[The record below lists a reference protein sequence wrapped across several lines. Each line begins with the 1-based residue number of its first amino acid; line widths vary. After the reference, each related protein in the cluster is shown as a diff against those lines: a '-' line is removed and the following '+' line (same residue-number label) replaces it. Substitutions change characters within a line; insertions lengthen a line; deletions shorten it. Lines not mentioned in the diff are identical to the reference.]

1 MVSLLISAVFNLAI
15 GGIVVLALRN
25 KVAEWISNYVVSA
38 IEDLVHD
45 YIEELKENPKALTEF
60 INPILSS
67 ISKNSSS
74 GGIGIP
80 MIKLPI
86 LGKVPLNVAL
96 GLLNNFGLL
105 KPQAPPTQPQ
115 VQPTQPPAQPTQP
128 PAQPTPAPQV
138 KRKPFF
144 G

>member
-1 MVSLLISAVFNLAI
+1 MAI
-15 GGIVVLALRN
+15 GGAVVFALRN
-25 KVAEWISNYVVSA
+25 KVAEWISNYVVQS
-38 IEDLVHD
+38 IQDLIRD
-45 YIEELKENPKALTEF
+45 YLEELKENPKALAEF
-60 INPILSS
+60 INPLLSS
-67 ISKNSSS
+67 LSKNPSSS
-74 GGIGIP
+74 LGVP

-115 VQPTQPPAQPTQP
+115 VQPTPA